1 MLIVVERVA
10 VVAAADAAAAVA
22 EIDFRLAVGVGTLE
36 PVEVS
41 EWNSAEKL
49 LALWVVSSQ
58 LHKRWERDEE
68 VG

>member
-10 VVAAADAAAAVA
+10 VVAAAAAVA

-58 LHKRWERDEE
+58 
-68 VG
+68 VGEQL